1 MSRRINV
8 LPVLEELDMMELEPS
23 PIADSPTDIFSASF
37 ASSSDSRPHSRETLS
52 KASTLNAPSS
62 SVFLWLIR
70 SQRYS
75 SYVFTSF
82 LGLHLTTTSL
92 IPLLTNSISSSDN
105 ALLLA
110 RTAYQSTPLLETLLI
125 PGALT
130 VHVLSGIGL
139 RLCRHCLAKKR
150 YGKAPAFWE
159 KRVWST
165 TSIAGWLLLPPL
177 VAHAIVLRVVP
188 LYVDGGSADV
198 GLQYVTHG
206 FNYHGRI
213 GWWLNSCFYTG
224 FVGTATWHVVNG
236 FAKYFRIRNKRH
248 VNIAAGV
255 MTIGWLGGLFGVI
268 TRAGC
273 ATGYLGRKYD
283 EFYDFVYGGLP
294 LSLLTS

>member
-1 MSRRINV
+1 
-8 LPVLEELDMMELEPS
+8 L
-23 PIADSPTDIFSASF
+23 T
-37 ASSSDSRPHSRETLS
+37 
-52 KASTLNAPSS
+52 
-62 SVFLWLIR
+62 FLVTR

-105 ALLLA
+105 YLLLA

-130 VHVLSGIGL
+130 VHIISGIGL

-150 YGKAPAFWE
+150 YGKAPAFWG
-159 KRVWST
+159 KREWST
-165 TSIAGWLLLPPL
+165 TSLAGWLLLPSL

-198 GLQYVTHG
+198 GFQYVTHG

-213 GWWLNSCFYTG
+213 GWWLNSFYYTG

-236 FAKYFRIRNKRH
+236 FAKYFRIRNKRQ

-255 MTIGWLGGLFGVI
+255 MTIGWLGGLFGVV
-268 TRAGC
+268 TRAGS

-283 EFYDFVYGGLP
+283 AFYDLVY
-294 LSLLTS
+294 